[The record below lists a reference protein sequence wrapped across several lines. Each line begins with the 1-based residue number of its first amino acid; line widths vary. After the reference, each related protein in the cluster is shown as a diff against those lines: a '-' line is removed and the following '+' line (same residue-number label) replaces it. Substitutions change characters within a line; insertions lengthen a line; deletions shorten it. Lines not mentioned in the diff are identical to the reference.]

1 MLWYRW
7 SPTLDA
13 VRPLSSTEWL
23 LLSAGDRELQQARVH
38 RDAVIQPR
46 ARIGASAVQR
56 IHLNLSI
63 AKSYHRAVESW
74 RAIPL
79 GSALANGWLRAIVS
93 VGGAFDSGSTAILD
107 DGPATQDSS
116 AHSSR

>member
-1 MLWYRW
+1 ML
-7 SPTLDA
+7 S
-13 VRPLSSTEWL
+13 
-23 LLSAGDRELQQARVH
+23 LSAGDRELQQARVH
-38 RDAVIQPR
+38 RDEVIQPR

-79 GSALANGWLRAIVS
+79 GSAFSERLASADRFSRPGVRFRLNRHPERRIGDSRQQRSFIAVS
-93 VGGAFDSGSTAILD
+93 
-107 DGPATQDSS
+107 
-116 AHSSR
+116 